1 MKKKFKSVKDW
12 INNPQL
18 IRGKTVK
25 EWAEELK
32 ISIARAYQ
40 LNRKNQLESKIDG
53 TWVPGK
59 KPVPVYFGKSK
70 REWAETFNVPVEQI
84 TYLIKIKKLNQ
95 AIETGNPD
103 IRKPIGRMILGKNLA
118 QWAKELNITRE
129 RARQLANADLLLKR
143 IKNLNKQK

>member
-1 MKKKFKSVKDW
+1 MNERTPKDW
-12 INNPQL
+12 VQNPQL

-25 EWAEELK
+25 EWAKKLK

-59 KPVPVYFGKSK
+59 KPSPLYFGKSK
-70 REWAETFNVPVEQI
+70 REWAETFDVSIDQI
-84 TYLIKIKKLNQ
+84 SYLIKNDKLEQ
-95 AIETGNPD
+95 AIQTGDPNF
-103 IRKPIGRMILGKNLA
+103 KKTIGRLVLGKNLA

-129 RARQLANADLLLKR
+129 RARQLANKNLLLSR
-143 IKNLNKQK
+143 IKSIKKQK

>member
-1 MKKKFKSVKDW
+1 MRKKARTVKDW
-12 INNPQL
+12 IGHPQL

-25 EWAEELK
+25 EWAKELK

-59 KPVPVYFGKSK
+59 KKVPVYFGKSK
-70 REWAETFNVPVEQI
+70 SEWAETFNVPVKQI
-84 TYLIKIKKLNQ
+84 TYLIKIKKLEQ
-95 AIETGNPD
+95 AVLTGDPN
-103 IRKPIGRMILGKNLA
+103 IKKPIGRMILGKNLA

-143 IKNLNKQK
+143 IKSLNKQK